1 VRSEWFGIVHNLSG
15 TFLRLKDLPKDLQG
29 GRCSLL
35 NKVEWDA
42 AVKWRISSADVIRK
56 CRQFTF
62 ECVFEGLDQIKNY
75 GVNSAV
81 HLWLESDFCLGDR
94 KRS

>member
-15 TFLRLKDLPKDLQG
+15 TFLRFKDLQG

-35 NKVEWDA
+35 NKVEWD
-42 AVKWRISSADVIRK
+42 VTVQWRISSADVIRK
-56 CRQFTF
+56 YRQFTF
-62 ECVFEGLDQIKNY
+62 ECVFEGLDKIKNY

-81 HLWLESDFCLGDR
+81 HLWLENDFCLGGR